1 MEGGRRELT
10 VRGVRFWLG
19 QEVPEASTRLKRAG
33 ADSGPDDV
41 VAAFGRIGRD
51 GTPMPESGSVRFDP
65 VRRRATVEFER
76 RRETLDASGAA
87 EAVERFLSSH
97 LVPGK
102 IILFP

>member
-1 MEGGRRELT
+1 MESRPREIA

-19 QEVPEASTRLKRAG
+19 PEGREASTRLTRAG
-33 ADSGPDDV
+33 ADPGPDDV
-41 VAAFGRIGRD
+41 VAAFGRIGRE

-76 RRETLDASGAA
+76 RRETFDAPGAA
-87 EAVERFLSSH
+87 EAVERFLSTH